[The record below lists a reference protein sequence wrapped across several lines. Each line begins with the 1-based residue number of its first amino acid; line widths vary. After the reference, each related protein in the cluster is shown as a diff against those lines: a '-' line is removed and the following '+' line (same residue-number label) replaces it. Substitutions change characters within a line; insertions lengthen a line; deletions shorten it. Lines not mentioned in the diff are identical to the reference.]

1 MRLHV
6 KNIGILN
13 DAEIEIAG
21 ITVVAG
27 ENNTG
32 KSTFGK
38 ALYAVFS
45 GLHQLEKRVENA
57 KRIGA
62 MRAASGAFVKIK
74 SLSSIDWFESICRKM
89 GATKLTESFFIR
101 NTPETN
107 AEKEC
112 FPKLLSVLFGRTCH
126 VVFLC
131 VSFPETAYSLLLR
144 ERRAH
149 SFRPKDLT
157 FSLIYRA
164 YTTSIP
170 FVFSFPVSS
179 ALFQP
184 GLLSRSGKNT
194 EACPTASAK
203 VTKASLQ

>member
-1 MRLHV
+1 MTRKKSAARSRLHIEHFTAGPYDPEKSAV
-6 KNIGILN
+6 LN
-13 DAEIEIAG
+13 RLHIEHFTAG
-21 ITVVAG
+21 PHDPEKVRRP
-27 ENNTG
+27 EL
-32 KSTFGK
+32 KSP
-38 ALYAVFS
+38 
-45 GLHQLEKRVENA
+45 
-57 KRIGA
+57 
-62 MRAASGAFVKIK
+62 
-74 SLSSIDWFESICRKM
+74 
-89 GATKLTESFFIR
+89 TKLTESFFIR